1 MLRRMAIEED
11 RGMPLRKGLLVSCF
25 ALAAGCSRSDL
36 QDFDKAPI
44 DNAGGDDASG
54 SVGAEAGGSIGSGSS
69 ASGSG
74 GSSGAT
80 GSSTASSS
88 GTSGSSRGS
97 GTSGSASGSGTSG
110 SSSGELCVPASCP
123 RCVIGTPSCSPAG
136 ICAGCS
142 GTTCLGVGDET
153 DAGNETEGKDASS
166 TSGDAGPDAS
176 FACEGGSECGGA
188 CVDEL
193 TDPAHCG
200 SCGNACGAG
209 QTCWSGTCASCQ
221 PVLLIS
227 TLTGQNAGLVSA
239 LESASSAFCRI
250 DYLDANSGT
259 TPTSAFLSQY
269 GAVLAYND
277 DNFPYSDPTGLG
289 NALAGYFNGG
299 GRVVIALFA
308 DAGYPI
314 GGSFSNLLL
323 LDPVNAPLATDSFN
337 ASIATEDLVPTSP
350 ILAGV
355 TSISGSGW
363 RGAQA
368 LQNGAVAVASWASG
382 EPLAVVGAL
391 IDANG

>member
-1 MLRRMAIEED
+1 M
-11 RGMPLRKGLLVSCF
+11 
-25 ALAAGCSRSDL
+25 
-36 QDFDKAPI
+36 
-44 DNAGGDDASG
+44 
-54 SVGAEAGGSIGSGSS
+54 
-69 ASGSG
+69 
-74 GSSGAT
+74 
-80 GSSTASSS
+80 
-88 GTSGSSRGS
+88 
-97 GTSGSASGSGTSG
+97 
-110 SSSGELCVPASCP
+110 
-123 RCVIGTPSCSPAG
+123 
-136 ICAGCS
+136 
-142 GTTCLGVGDET
+142 GVGDET
-153 DAGNETEGKDASS
+153 DAGNETDGKDASS

-176 FACEGGSECGGA
+176 TACEGVSECGGA

-193 TDPAHCG
+193 TDPANCG

-314 GGSFSNLLL
+314 GGAFSNLLL

-355 TSISGSGW
+355 TSISGTGW

-382 EPLAVVGAL
+382 EPLAVVGAV
-391 IDANG
+391 IDGNGRRRNLVDLNILPTDVATGSWTGDGVRLLTNALLYQ